1 MLINV
6 VLLIVGTLTRRR
18 KMLLPWMLTD
28 LVAILLMFTI
38 FLASIFVSYFIDIL
52 VSIVFPVVAGIVM
65 QSLYKSNRML
75 VCLSVPKYLDDNYTD
90 MVHLYS

>member
-52 VSIVFPVVAGIVM
+52 VSIVFPVVAGIV
-65 QSLYKSNRML
+65 N
-75 VCLSVPKYLDDNYTD
+75 
-90 MVHLYS
+90 

>member
-75 VCLSVPKYLDDNYTD
+75 VCLFVPKYLDDNYTY
-90 MVHLYS
+90 VVQLYS